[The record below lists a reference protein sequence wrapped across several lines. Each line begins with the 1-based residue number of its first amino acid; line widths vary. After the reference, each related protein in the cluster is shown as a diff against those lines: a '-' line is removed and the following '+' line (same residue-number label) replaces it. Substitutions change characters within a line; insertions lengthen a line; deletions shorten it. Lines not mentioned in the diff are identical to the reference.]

1 MVIEVYG
8 GVVQNAYVAH
18 EAPETQVEAVIVD
31 WDYESY
37 DAPGDCLVHATGL
50 DGAPALACVST
61 ARLKPWRLLAAAGIQ
76 DVLDRAGL
84 ADFGSQPLT
93 DESVRAARQ
102 PPRRSTARQAAQDE
116 RGPSQCSCDRR
127 GGPRHPLRRSFR
139 RADRPRRS
147 ARVSHHHQQ
156 PKKDSACP

>member
-1 MVIEVYG
+1 MAAIRMVIEVYG

-18 EAPETQVEAVIVD
+18 EAPETQLEAVIVD

-37 DAPGDCLVHATGL
+37 DAPDDCVVHATGL

-84 ADFGSQPLT
+84 ASFGSPPLAGK
-93 DESVRAARQ
+93 SVEAA
-102 PPRRSTARQAAQDE
+102 PET
-116 RGPSQCSCDRR
+116 
-127 GGPRHPLRRSFR
+127 LR
-139 RADRPRRS
+139 
-147 ARVSHHHQQ
+147 
-156 PKKDSACP
+156 